1 MTPSSQQR
9 AVPKHQLVRLYR
21 QAVEAGLPLEVV
33 DQKIQAFADRFH
45 LTVQVEEH
53 DDTQQMKK
61 LQKAMPLRTRIMV
74 HVLPAAFVSLGLF
87 LVSNAAWP
95 ILAYFVFKSPD
106 MVEHGLI
113 APIPE
118 QMVLGLPGQKSM
130 QAQVTTL
137 DAGDDVNG
145 DNVDGDELIILADQL
160 DYTNLN
166 NWFPNLTPEQADVL
180 ATSEVTA
187 GAQASTEYTLDI
199 PAVKVE
205 EARVKI
211 GGTTLD
217 KNLIQYPGT
226 ANPGDP
232 GSPVI
237 FGHSVL
243 RQFYN
248 PSVKNSRR
256 YMSIFSKIMTLKH
269 GDKVYVT
276 RDGVKYTYTVQEKT
290 EVKPEDVF
298 ILEQNYDAKTLKLIT
313 CVPEGTY
320 LRRGVVI
327 ATLDTE

>member
-1 MTPSSQQR
+1 MKSSPQQR

-33 DQKIQAFADRFH
+33 DQKVQTFIDRFQ
-45 LTVQVEEH
+45 LTVQVEEQ
-53 DDTQQMKK
+53 DDKQHIKK

-74 HVLPAAFVSLGLF
+74 QVLPVVFVSLGLF

-106 MVEHGLI
+106 MMENGLI

-118 QMVLGLPGQKSM
+118 QMVVGMPGQIGKSL
-130 QAQVTTL
+130 QAQASTL
-137 DAGDDVNG
+137 DDEDDANT
-145 DNVDGDELIILADQL
+145 DEPIILADQL

-166 NWFPNLTPEQADVL
+166 NWFPNLSSEQADVL
-180 ATSEVTA
+180 SSSEISN
-187 GAQASTEYTLDI
+187 GAVVSTEYTLNI
-199 PAVKVE
+199 PAVNVE
-205 EARVKI
+205 DARVKI
-211 GGTTLD
+211 GGTDLD
-217 KNLIQYPGT
+217 KSLIQYPGT

-256 YMSIFSKIMTLKH
+256 YMSIFSKIMTLKS
-269 GDKVYVT
+269 GDKVYLT

-298 ILEQNYDAKTLKLIT
+298 ILEQNYGEKTLKLIT

-327 ATLDTE
+327 ATLDQE

>member
-1 MTPSSQQR
+1 M
-9 AVPKHQLVRLYR
+9 
-21 QAVEAGLPLEVV
+21 LE
-33 DQKIQAFADRFH
+33 
-45 LTVQVEEH
+45 
-53 DDTQQMKK
+53 
-61 LQKAMPLRTRIMV
+61 
-74 HVLPAAFVSLGLF
+74 
-87 LVSNAAWP
+87 N
-95 ILAYFVFKSPD
+95 
-106 MVEHGLI
+106 GLI
-113 APIPE
+113 APIPQE
-118 QMVLGLPGQKSM
+118 MVVGMGQMGNGMKA
-130 QAQVTTL
+130 QAATL
-137 DAGDDVNG
+137 DAEDDVNE
-145 DNVDGDELIILADQL
+145 DEPIILADQL

-180 ATSEVTA
+180 ASSEVA
-187 GAQASTEYTLDI
+187 NGAEVSTEYTLDI

-205 EARVKI
+205 DARVKI
-211 GGTTLD
+211 GGTNLD

-256 YMSIFSKIMTLKH
+256 YMSIFSKIMTLKS
-269 GDKVYVT
+269 GDKVYLT
-276 RDGVKYTYTVQEKT
+276 RDGVKYSYTVQEKT

-298 ILEQNYDAKTLKLIT
+298 ILEQNYESKTLKLIT